1 MKADGMS
8 FENNTAFQDCKQI
21 FLSGVV
27 TWVRQIGQRFEGCL
41 SA

>member
-8 FENNTAFQDCKQI
+8 FENYAAFQDCKQI

-41 SA
+41 PV